1 MAYRF
6 AGQFNSTKM
15 SIPTTFSIEALDW
28 DKGAGLLPVIVQ
40 DVRDGTLLMQGYA
53 NQEALGKTLETGRA
67 TFYSRSRQ
75 SLWEKGETSGNWLNV
90 QSVSTDCDQ
99 DSILYQVI
107 PNGPTCHR
115 GTNSCFDEAQA
126 TGSFIPQLEKIILDR
141 KKEPQEGS
149 YTNRLFAKG
158 INKIAQKVGEEAVEL
173 VIEAKDD
180 NKDLFLGEAADLMY
194 HFLVLLAQKGYSL
207 EEVEDVLRQRHAA
220 KKSS

>member
-1 MAYRF
+1 M
-6 AGQFNSTKM
+6 K
-15 SIPTTFSIEALDW
+15 IPTTFSIEALDW
-28 DKGAGLLPVIVQ
+28 NKGAGLLPVIVQ
-40 DVRDGTLLMQGYA
+40 DVRDGTILMQGYA
-53 NQEALGKTLETGRA
+53 NSEALGKTLETGRA

-90 QSVSTDCDQ
+90 QSVSTDCDL

-126 TGSFIPQLEKIILDR
+126 TGSFLPQLEQIILDR

-194 HFLVLLAQKGYSL
+194 HFLVLLAQKEYSL
-207 EEVEDVLRQRHAA
+207 AEVEDVLRQRHTA